1 MNLLKEP
8 WIPVRKGA
16 TFEQITY
23 KELLCTKQP
32 GLQVALPRDDLE
44 LACIQMLAAMTQ
56 VIFVPEDKSELRKRI
71 ETSLTEME
79 FDNGITKYIEWF
91 DLNHPKWPFMQNNN
105 TGAEKITPIQKMF
118 PGLPAGNNHAFFNGK
133 DEYNQIC
140 FACAAIGLF
149 NLCTHTPNISG
160 KHKGGLRGNSPI
172 STMIFDENIRNMV
185 WINVL
190 SKESVDN
197 TFIDVQSNKPVWI
210 DALERKKQY
219 FSMEI
224 GIARGLFWVPVLIRL
239 CSNNNLGLCDCCGN
253 EVNKLVHG
261 FLLGS
266 DFMFEVT
273 GLWPHPFSPRQL
285 NLQKGNTKNKKK
297 PDESIVS
304 FKTTKPAWTQFSELL
319 FSSEKTDKKEG
330 YTPAPVISQYYDLCG
345 DNVLRLLIGGYRNKQ
360 AAILQ
365 RRHELYSIPAGWNDK
380 FRNRIIEIIE
390 IGLDAEATLTDKVL
404 YPLVKGKRSVRQP
417 DVAIG
422 H

>member
-1 MNLLKEP
+1 
-8 WIPVRKGA
+8 
-16 TFEQITY
+16 
-23 KELLCTKQP
+23 
-32 GLQVALPRDDLE
+32 
-44 LACIQMLAAMTQ
+44 
-56 VIFVPEDKSELRKRI
+56 
-71 ETSLTEME
+71 
-79 FDNGITKYIEWF
+79 
-91 DLNHPKWPFMQNNN
+91 
-105 TGAEKITPIQKMF
+105 
-118 PGLPAGNNHAFFNGK
+118 
-133 DEYNQIC
+133 
-140 FACAAIGLF
+140 
-149 NLCTHTPNISG
+149 
-160 KHKGGLRGNSPI
+160 
-172 STMIFDENIRNMV
+172 MIFDENIRNMV

-404 YPLVKGKRSVRQP
+404 YPLVKGNKDRGEKGIGS
-417 DVAIG
+417 AINANASALFFHFTEPLIHQMFHETSLREFIQAKNSFLEDLSRICLDIFERVTRPYAHKPELIG
-422 H
+422 TTALARDKLKKLLKQLKNKHTVIGGTV